1 MTVRIHEVTFERME
15 DAAAFLAAV
24 SRQAASP
31 NAPHASDLR
40 VEVELLAPGA
50 RVYLS
55 DDALLVAESAF
66 GPVPRV
72 SLERDSLPPG
82 ARASIDLSQPYGM
95 ESIVHRLSTH
105 YHGLTRHG
113 VA

>member
-1 MTVRIHEVTFERME
+1 MPARIHEVTFERMQ

-31 NAPHASDLR
+31 NAPPCDAPL
-40 VEVELLAPGA
+40 VAVELLAPGA
-50 RVYLS
+50 RVYLN
-55 DDALLVAESAF
+55 DDVLVVAEAVF

-72 SLERDSLPPG
+72 SHDGNLAPAKRVV
-82 ARASIDLSQPYGM
+82 IDIGQPLGM
-95 ESIVHRLSTH
+95 ESIVHRLSSH
-105 YHGLTRHG
+105 YHGLARNG